1 VALDDLT
8 GTEAAPEAEPEA
20 IEAPVAAA
28 PAPAAQPPMS
38 AQAAVADFPGQML
51 YGRCMGC
58 HLPDGAGRPGVFPP
72 VAGHVGDILSVE
84 GGREY
89 LIDVLLYG
97 LLGPINVRG
106 NDYNGLMPGWASM
119 SDTELAD
126 LIDYLVRGFDG
137 VDPPADYQPIVPS
150 EVAAQRG
157 QGLTAA
163 QVLELR
169 NALGPIGPAAASTEE
184 PAAEPTAEPEA
195 EAPAVEE
202 PAAEEP
208 APEVVA
214 APAPISI
221 EWDRGLGERTYAS
234 CTGCHQATG
243 AGIPGVFPPVAGHSA
258 DLYAA
263 EGGREYL
270 IQVLLYGVQGP
281 ITVAGTTYNGLMPG
295 WASFSDQQVAAVINH
310 IVAGFGE
317 TPEGFTPIEAREVAA
332 ERSQSLPATEVHQR
346 RAALNLD

>member
-1 VALDDLT
+1 L
-8 GTEAAPEAEPEA
+8 
-20 IEAPVAAA
+20 
-28 PAPAAQPPMS
+28 
-38 AQAAVADFPGQML
+38 
-51 YGRCMGC
+51 
-58 HLPDGAGRPGVFPP
+58 
-72 VAGHVGDILSVE
+72 AGHVGDIFATP

-89 LIDVLLYG
+89 MIDVLLYG
-97 LLGPINVRG
+97 LQGPINVRG

-126 LIDYLVRGFDG
+126 LIDYLVRGFEG

-157 QGLTAA
+157 RALSGA
-163 QVLELR
+163 QVLEIR
-169 NALGPIGPAAASTEE
+169 NALGPIGAPAPSEEEEPATAE
-184 PAAEPTAEPEA
+184 PAAE
-195 EAPAVEE
+195 APAASE
-202 PAAEEP
+202 PVAAAAAEEEP
-208 APEVVA
+208 APVDATV
-214 APAPISI
+214 PLPVI
-221 EWDRGLGERTYAS
+221 EWDRGLGERTYAAS